1 MSMLKIHRTVKA
13 AVLIGCIGITSSPA
27 LAISLDEALRASLEN
42 SSAIA
47 AARQSWLATR
57 EAIGTNT
64 STSDLTARL
73 NATGSVGQIDS
84 KAGQGFTKSQYL
96 STGVTLS
103 KNLYDGGQTKEKTLL
118 AKINLQQASAIYAKT
133 EQGVILGTIEAY
145 LNVLK
150 AGREVKL
157 HARNL
162 TRLEAHVNAAKI
174 RVDAGAATPT
184 RLAEAG
190 ARFARAQSD
199 LILAETRLTNAED
212 SFRSLTGK
220 DARNFIEPSITG
232 NLPIDLLDAETK
244 ARDGHPDILAAIAAE
259 RAADQAFN
267 TLQAAVRPTLAFS
280 LSANTKTGTG
290 TTLDRDEVTA
300 QFVFSSPLLSTNA
313 TRSTSRRIAA
323 SFKQAKLNRAEAT
336 RKAEVTARE
345 AFRNW
350 QSTGI
355 RVDAVISEI
364 EAFRLVAKGIASEA
378 QFGQKTTLDLL
389 DAEKDVSD
397 AELRL
402 VSAEHNQLLG
412 AFRLKAAIG
421 SLTAEQMGLG
431 DVLGQ
436 LANMPQPKLPFY
448 NSFPFVRRP
457 ITD

>member
-118 AKINLQQASAIYAKT
+118 AEINLQQASAIYAKT

-184 RLAEAG
+184 RLAEAR
-190 ARFARAQSD
+190 ARYARAQSD
-199 LILAETRLTNAED
+199 SILAETRLTNAED
-212 SFRSLTGK
+212 SFQSLTGK
-220 DARNFIEPSITG
+220 DAGDFIEPSITG

-244 ARDGHPDILAAIAAE
+244 AHEGHPDILAAIAAE
-259 RAADQAFN
+259 RAADQAYN

-290 TTLDRDEVTA
+290 TTLDHDEVAA
-300 QFVFSSPLLSTNA
+300 QLVFSSPLISTNA

-323 SFKQAKLNRAEAT
+323 SFEQSKLNRTEVT
-336 RKAEVTARE
+336 RKTEVAARE

-355 RVDAVISEI
+355 RVDAVASEI

-389 DAEKDVSD
+389 DAEKDVND
-397 AELRL
+397 AELSL
-402 VSAEHNQLLG
+402 VSAEHNQLLA

-436 LANMPQPKLPFY
+436 LSDMPQTPSPFY
-448 NSFPFVRRP
+448 DSFPFSRKP

>member
-27 LAISLDEALRASLEN
+27 LAISLDEALRASMAN

-118 AKINLQQASAIYAKT
+118 AEINLQQASAIYAKT

-157 HARNL
+157 HTRNL

-184 RLAEAG
+184 RLAEAR

-220 DARNFIEPSITG
+220 DARDFVEPSITG

-259 RAADQAFN
+259 RAADQAHN

-290 TTLDRDEVTA
+290 TTLDRDEVAA
-300 QFVFSSPLLSTNA
+300 QLVFSSPLISTNA

-323 SFKQAKLNRAEAT
+323 SFKQAKLDRAEAT
-336 RKAEVTARE
+336 RKTEVAARE

-355 RVDAVISEI
+355 RVDAVASEI

-389 DAEKDVSD
+389 DAEKDVND
-397 AELRL
+397 AELSL
-402 VSAEHNQLLG
+402 VSAEHNQLLA

-436 LANMPQPKLPFY
+436 LSDMPQTPSPFY
-448 NSFPFVRRP
+448 DSFPFSRKP

>member
-1 MSMLKIHRTVKA
+1 MLKTHRTVKA

-27 LAISLDEALRASLEN
+27 LAISLNEALRASLEN

-64 STSDLTARL
+64 STTDLKARL

-96 STGVTLS
+96 STGVTFS

-118 AKINLQQASAIYAKT
+118 AELNLQQASAIYART

-150 AGREVKL
+150 ARREVKL

-162 TRLEAHVNAAKI
+162 TRLEAHVNVARI

-184 RLAEAG
+184 RLAEAR
-190 ARFARAQSD
+190 ARYARAQSD
-199 LILAETRLTNAED
+199 SIMAETRLTNAED

-220 DARNFIEPSITG
+220 NARDFVEPSITG

-244 ARDGHPDILAAIAAE
+244 AQEGHPDILAAIAAE
-259 RAADQAFN
+259 RAADQTFN
-267 TLQAAVRPTLAFS
+267 TLQAEVRPTLAFS
-280 LSANTKTGTG
+280 LSANTKAGTG
-290 TTLDRDEVTA
+290 TTLDSDEVTA
-300 QFVFSSPLLSTNA
+300 QLVFSSPLISTNA
-313 TRSTSRRIAA
+313 TRSASRRIAA
-323 SFKQAKLNRAEAT
+323 SFKQAKLNRAEVT
-336 RKAEVTARE
+336 RKTEGAARE

-355 RVDAVISEI
+355 RVNAVASEI

-389 DAEKDVSD
+389 DAEKDVND
-397 AELRL
+397 AELSL
-402 VSAEHNQLLG
+402 VSAEHSQLLA
-412 AFRLKAAIG
+412 AFRLKAAVG

-436 LANMPQPKLPFY
+436 LSDMPQTPSPFY
-448 NSFPFVRRP
+448 DTFPFGRKP
-457 ITD
+457 IID

>member
-1 MSMLKIHRTVKA
+1 MFKIRQTIKA
-13 AVLIGCIGITSSPA
+13 AVFIVCMGLTSLPA
-27 LAISLDEALRASLEN
+27 LAISLDDALRASLEN
-42 SSAIA
+42 SSTLA

-64 STSDLTARL
+64 STTDLNARL
-73 NATGSVGQIDS
+73 NTTGSFGQIDS
-84 KAGQGFTKSQYL
+84 KAGQGFSKSQYL

-103 KNLYDGGQTKEKTLL
+103 KNLYDGGQTKEKLRL
-118 AKINLQQASAIYAKT
+118 AEINLQQASAIYAKT
-133 EQGVILGTIEAY
+133 EQGVILDTIEAY

-162 TRLEAHVNAAKI
+162 TRLEAHVKAAKI
-174 RVDAGAATPT
+174 RVDAGAVTPT
-184 RLAEAG
+184 RLAEAR
-190 ARFARAQSD
+190 ARYARAQSD
-199 LILAETRLTNAED
+199 SILAETRLTNDED
-212 SFRSLTGK
+212 IFRSLTGK
-220 DARNFIEPSITG
+220 DARDFIEPSITR
-232 NLPIDLLDAETK
+232 NLPIDLLDAESK
-244 ARDGHPDILAAIAAE
+244 AQEGHPDIMAAIAAE
-259 RAADQAFN
+259 RAADQDFN

-280 LSANTKTGTG
+280 LSANTRTGTG
-290 TTLDRDEVTA
+290 TALDRDEVAA
-300 QFVFSSPLLSTNA
+300 QLVLSSPLLSTNA

-336 RKAEVTARE
+336 RKTEVAARE

-350 QSTGI
+350 QSTSI
-355 RVDAVISEI
+355 RVDAVASEI

-389 DAEKDVSD
+389 DAEKDVND
-397 AELRL
+397 AKLTL
-402 VSAEHNQLLG
+402 VTAEHSQLLA

-421 SLTAEQMGLG
+421 SLTAKQMGLG

-436 LANMPQPKLPFY
+436 LTDMPPTQSPFY
-448 NSFPFVRRP
+448 DSFPFGRRP